1 MAEVA
6 AIAGQQAEQ
15 EAGQLVQELFQ
26 YLEQVQQDKLA
37 AEETETAAQFKEQEA
52 SDREQ
57 ERAAQYTE
65 QYKTACLKTRT
76 EEQQKNINAL
86 IQARHDEIINSLAE
100 TQSTGKTY
108 QPQSNKITERLSRDI
123 GRERNY

>member
-15 EAGQLVQELFQ
+15 EAGLSVQDLFQ
-26 YLEQVQQDKLA
+26 YLEQVQDKLA

-65 QYKTACLKTRT
+65 QYKTAHLKTRT
-76 EEQQKNINAL
+76 EEQQKI
-86 IQARHDEIINSLAE
+86 
-100 TQSTGKTY
+100 
-108 QPQSNKITERLSRDI
+108 
-123 GRERNY
+123 